1 MIRRAALALVGL
13 LIAPSV
19 LAAPRRHTF
28 AALRP
33 RGGTQTLG
41 AARVPDDVFG
51 AARAPRGAL
60 RSALAVRGG
69 GEAKAL
75 SPERSGLGALLAA
88 IRAFIASFFD
98 PAFGGDYGVKA
109 APAAPSAA
117 APKPAARAR
126 TGGSRTIT
134 VDDLKQMEGGR
145 VVAVKTDAEL
155 SRSVASSKL
164 SVVDFWASWCGP
176 CVQMKPKF
184 AKISDRYRGVGFYAV
199 DVDAA
204 KAVSQKHQVSSMPTF
219 VFFKGGK
226 ELDRFSGADE
236 NKLATLIERY
246 Q

>member
-1 MIRRAALALVGL
+1 MTFSAPRARPAARSGRRLRCAAAARPRRCRPSARASARSSRRRAARNTSQA
-13 LIAPSV
+13 
-19 LAAPRRHTF
+19 RR
-28 AALRP
+28 
-33 RGGTQTLG
+33 G
-41 AARVPDDVFG
+41 
-51 AARAPRGAL
+51 
-60 RSALAVRGG
+60 
-69 GEAKAL
+69 
-75 SPERSGLGALLAA
+75 ERSLIIRRRTQA